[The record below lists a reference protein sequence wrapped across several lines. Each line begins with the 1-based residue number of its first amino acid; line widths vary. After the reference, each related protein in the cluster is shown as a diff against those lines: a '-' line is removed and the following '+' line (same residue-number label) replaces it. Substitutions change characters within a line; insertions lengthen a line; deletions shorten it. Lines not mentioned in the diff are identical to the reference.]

1 VKIGV
6 VGPTEDVGG
15 CRAALL
21 MLLRDQAVDQVV
33 FLGTDGVLDGA
44 VEGLGEA
51 LAEAREALF
60 LDEAVQAAEHGTPDA
75 IRALL
80 DADDRFASVGA
91 IRKIPA
97 PPARAVELVGD
108 RIVLWI
114 HDKALLDEDDI
125 ANASLIVH
133 ARSEEAEVRRFGKR
147 AFATP
152 GPLAAGHLLVI
163 EPGAE
168 GLIVSLV
175 GLDGRVELREALGG
189 TQGKLTVA

>member
-6 VGPTEDVGG
+6 VGPTEDVDG

-21 MLLRDQAVDQVV
+21 MLLSDLAVDQVV
-33 FLGTDGVLDGA
+33 FLGDDAVLDGA

-51 LAEAREALF
+51 LEQAREQGF
-60 LDEAVQAAEHGTPDA
+60 LDEAVRAAESGTPDS

-80 DADDRFASVGA
+80 EADERPLGA
-91 IRKIPA
+91 GAVRKIPA

-133 ARSEEAEVRRFGKR
+133 ARSECGEVRRFGKR

-152 GPLAAGHLLVI
+152 GPLAGGRLLVI
-163 EPGAE
+163 EPGTE

-175 GLDGRVELREALGG
+175 GLDGCVELREALGA
-189 TQGKLTVA
+189 TQGRLTVA

>member
-1 VKIGV
+1 MKIGV
-6 VGPTEDVGG
+6 VGPTEDVDG

-21 MLLRDQAVDQVV
+21 MLLRDQGVDQAV
-33 FLGTDGVLDGA
+33 FLGTDAVLEGA

-51 LAEAREALF
+51 LERARDQGF
-60 LDEAVQAAEHGTPDA
+60 LDEAVRAAETGTPDA

-80 DADDRFASVGA
+80 EADERSVGA
-91 IRKIPA
+91 GAVRKIPA

-125 ANASLIVH
+125 ANASLIVY
-133 ARSEEAEVRRFGKR
+133 ARSEQSEVRRFGKR

-152 GPLAAGHLLVI
+152 GPLTGGHLLVI
-163 EPGAE
+163 EPGTE
-168 GLIVSLV
+168 GLVVSLV

>member
-1 VKIGV
+1 MKIGV
-6 VGPTEDVGG
+6 VGPTEDVDG

-21 MLLRDQAVDQVV
+21 MLLRDHAVDQAV
-33 FLGTDGVLDGA
+33 FLGTDAVLDGA

-51 LAEAREALF
+51 LERAREQAF
-60 LDEAVQAAEHGTPDA
+60 LDEAVRTAETGTPDA

-80 DADDRFASVGA
+80 EADDRSVGLGA
-91 IRKIPA
+91 VRKIPA

-133 ARSEEAEVRRFGKR
+133 ARSERGEVRRFGKR

-152 GPLAAGHLLVI
+152 GPLTGGHLLVI

-168 GLIVSLV
+168 GLVVSLV

>member
-6 VGPTEDVGG
+6 VGPTEDVDG

-21 MLLRDQAVDQVV
+21 MLLRDQGVDQAV
-33 FLGTDGVLDGA
+33 FLGTDAVLEGA

-51 LAEAREALF
+51 LERARDQGF
-60 LDEAVQAAEHGTPDA
+60 LDEAVRVAESGTPDA

-80 DADDRFASVGA
+80 EADERSVGA
-91 IRKIPA
+91 GAVRKIPA

-125 ANASLIVH
+125 ANASLIVY
-133 ARSEEAEVRRFGKR
+133 ARSEQSEVRRFGKR

-152 GPLAAGHLLVI
+152 GPLTGGHLLVI
-163 EPGAE
+163 EPGTA
-168 GLIVSLV
+168 GLVVSLV